1 MKISLKELK
10 HSISHKLI
18 YKLLDNEFDRVVFD
32 LVLDEIE
39 KKNFNLKSY
48 AKKIRKGLKNHAFKL
63 FTKKE
68 IRIFFDND
76 KEFISFLKNDFEDFF
91 NDIYSKNKKTI
102 KKVISFKY
110 VFIITDRLVPD
121 GRTSFMDIKRDE
133 LVFIFSFKGFERS
146 SMSWQRDVRYI
157 SLHPLT
163 LKDIKKDL
171 IQLDTYDKNNLYN
184 PPMLKLY
191 NFLKN

>member
-10 HSISHKLI
+10 QSTSHRLIRKL
-18 YKLLDNEFDRVVFD
+18 FDGDFDKVVFN

-48 AKKIRKGLKNHAFKL
+48 AKKIRKGLKNHIFKL
-63 FTKKE
+63 IVKSE
-68 IRIFFDND
+68 IRRFFDND

-102 KKVISFKY
+102 KDIIFFKY
-110 VFIITDRLVPD
+110 TFSITDKIVPN
-121 GRTSFMDIKRDE
+121 GRTSFMDIKMGE
-133 LVFIFSFKGFERS
+133 LTFIFSFKAFELDC
-146 SMSWQRDVRYI
+146 MSWQRDFRYI

-163 LKDIKKDL
+163 LKDIEKDL
-171 IQLDTYDKNNLYN
+171 VQLDTRDLDNLYN
-184 PPMLKLY
+184 PPMLRLH
-191 NFLKN
+191 NFLSD